1 MAEWSIALPWKGS
14 NRVTGSGVRIPV
26 SPPSNL
32 DQINHSFIYK
42 ILEYC
47 INIQYYVY
55 MKNLHVQNQDPVL
68 NQYISSNDKNAVKK
82 TLAFEYFNNDMRE
95 LNQYIKNNLDEKPTI
110 SSIIHPRAQLEFT
123 F

>member
-1 MAEWSIALPWKGS
+1 
-14 NRVTGSGVRIPV
+14 
-26 SPPSNL
+26 
-32 DQINHSFIYK
+32 
-42 ILEYC
+42 
-47 INIQYYVY
+47 
-55 MKNLHVQNQDPVL
+55 MKNLHFQHQDSVL

-82 TLAFEYFNNDMRE
+82 TLAFEYFNNDMGA

>member
-1 MAEWSIALPWKGS
+1 
-14 NRVTGSGVRIPV
+14 
-26 SPPSNL
+26 
-32 DQINHSFIYK
+32 
-42 ILEYC
+42 
-47 INIQYYVY
+47 
-55 MKNLHVQNQDPVL
+55 MKNLHVQNQDSVL

-82 TLAFEYFNNDMRE
+82 TLAFEYFNNDMGA

>member
-1 MAEWSIALPWKGS
+1 
-14 NRVTGSGVRIPV
+14 
-26 SPPSNL
+26 
-32 DQINHSFIYK
+32 
-42 ILEYC
+42 
-47 INIQYYVY
+47 
-55 MKNLHVQNQDPVL
+55 MKNLHVQNQDSVL

-82 TLAFEYFNNDMRE
+82 TLAFEYFNNDMQA